1 MLWAAHPPSTPAFLF
16 RSAAQKELRSSRAA
30 DRQTNIMIDT
40 HTHLYSE
47 EFNEDRTEVIGRALK
62 KGVSKFYLPA
72 IDSETHEKMLTLE
85 SEYPGQIFA
94 MMGLHPCYVKP
105 ESWEKELKIVE
116 DYLNQRSFPA
126 IGEIGIDLYWDKC
139 TLDIQVKA
147 FEQQIDWAI
156 QKDLPIVIHTR
167 ESFDEVFEVLERKKH
182 QKLRGIFHCFSGNL
196 EQAKHA
202 VDLNFLLGIGGVVT
216 FKNGKIDQ
224 FLHEIPL
231 DKIVL
236 ETDSPY
242 LAPVPHR
249 GKRNESSYLDL
260 VAGKLVNIYGKD
272 FSEIDRITTENAER
286 LFSKK

>member
-1 MLWAAHPPSTPAFLF
+1 
-16 RSAAQKELRSSRAA
+16 
-30 DRQTNIMIDT
+30 MIDT
-40 HTHLYSE
+40 HTHLYAE
-47 EFNEDRTEVIGRALK
+47 EFDEDRKEAIQRAVD
-62 KGVSKFYLPA
+62 KGITKFYLPA
-72 IDSETHEKMLTLE
+72 IDSESHGKMLQLE
-85 SEYPGQIFA
+85 TEYPGQIIS

-105 ESWEKELKIVE
+105 ESWEKELETVKN
-116 DYLNQRSFPA
+116 YLDERDFPA
-126 IGEIGIDLYWDKC
+126 IGEIGIDLYWDKT

-156 QKDLPIVIHTR
+156 EKDLPIVIHTR
-167 ESFDEVFEVLERKKH
+167 ESFDETFEVLERKKH
-182 QKLRGIFHCFSGNL
+182 PKLRGIFHCFSGDL

-202 VDLNFLLGIGGVVT
+202 IDLNFILGIGGVVT

-224 FLHEIPL
+224 FLNEIPL

-272 FSEIDRITTENAER
+272 FTEIDRITTENAVR
-286 LFSKK
+286 IFGN

>member
-1 MLWAAHPPSTPAFLF
+1 
-16 RSAAQKELRSSRAA
+16 
-30 DRQTNIMIDT
+30 MIDT
-40 HTHLYSE
+40 HTHLYAE
-47 EFNEDRTEVIGRALK
+47 EFDEDRKEAIQRALD
-62 KGVSKFYLPA
+62 KGINEFYLPA
-72 IDSETHEKMLTLE
+72 IDSESHEKMLQLE
-85 SEYPGQIFA
+85 AEYPGHIFS

-105 ESWEKELKIVE
+105 ESWEKELEIVKN
-116 DYLNQRSFPA
+116 YLDQRHFPA
-126 IGEIGIDLYWDKC
+126 IGEIGIDLYWDKT

-156 QKDLPIVIHTR
+156 EKDLPIVIHTR
-167 ESFDEVFEVLERKKH
+167 ESFDETFEVLERKKH
-182 QKLRGIFHCFSGNL
+182 PKLRGIFHCFSGNL

-202 VDLNFLLGIGGVVT
+202 IDLNFILGIGGVVT

-224 FLHEIPL
+224 FLNEIPL

-260 VAGKLVNIYGKD
+260 VAGRLVDIYGKD
-272 FSEIDRITTENAER
+272 FSEIDRITTGNAR
-286 LFSKK
+286 NLFKTE

>member
-1 MLWAAHPPSTPAFLF
+1 
-16 RSAAQKELRSSRAA
+16 
-30 DRQTNIMIDT
+30 MIDT

-47 EFNEDRTEVIGRALK
+47 EFDTDRKEMIERAIQ

-72 IDSETHEKMLTLE
+72 IDSETHEKMLNLAT
-85 SEYPGQIFA
+85 EYPGQIIS

-105 ESWEKELKIVE
+105 ESWEKELEIVKNFLDQKE
-116 DYLNQRSFPA
+116 FPA
-126 IGEIGIDLYWDKC
+126 IGEIGIDLFWDQS
-139 TLDIQVKA
+139 TLEIQVKA

-156 QKDLPIVIHTR
+156 EKDLPIVIHTR
-167 ESFDEVFEVLERKKH
+167 SSFEEVFEVLDRKKH
-182 QKLRGIFHCFSGNL
+182 PKLRGIFHCFSGDL
-196 EQAKHA
+196 EQAKRA
-202 VDLNFLLGIGGVVT
+202 IELGFILGIGGVVT

-224 FLHEIPL
+224 FLSEIPL

-260 VAGKLVNIYGKD
+260 VVGKLVNIYDKD
-272 FSEIDRITTENAER
+272 FQEIEKRTTENA
-286 LFSKK
+286 LKMFKF

>member
-1 MLWAAHPPSTPAFLF
+1 
-16 RSAAQKELRSSRAA
+16 
-30 DRQTNIMIDT
+30 MIDT

-47 EFNEDRTEVIGRALK
+47 EFDADRKEMIERAFV
-62 KGVSKFYLPA
+62 KGISRFYLPA
-72 IDSETHEKMLTLE
+72 INSETHEKMLALE
-85 SEYPGQIFA
+85 SEFPTQIFS

-105 ESWEKELKIVE
+105 ENWEEELLLVK
-116 DYLNQRSFPA
+116 DYLDKKAFPA
-126 IGEIGIDLYWDKC
+126 IGEIGIDLHWDKS

-156 QKDLPIVIHTR
+156 ELDLPIVIHTR
-167 ESFDEVFEVLERKKH
+167 ESFEEVFEVLDRKKH
-182 QKLRGIFHCFSGNL
+182 PKLRGIFHCFSGNL
-196 EQAKHA
+196 EQAKRA
-202 VDLNFLLGIGGVVT
+202 IDLGFSLGIGGVVT

-249 GKRNESSYLDL
+249 GKRNESSYLHL
-260 VAGKLVNIYGKD
+260 VVGKLVNIYNLD
-272 FSEIDRITTENAER
+272 FAEIDRITTENA
-286 LFSKK
+286 LQIFGN